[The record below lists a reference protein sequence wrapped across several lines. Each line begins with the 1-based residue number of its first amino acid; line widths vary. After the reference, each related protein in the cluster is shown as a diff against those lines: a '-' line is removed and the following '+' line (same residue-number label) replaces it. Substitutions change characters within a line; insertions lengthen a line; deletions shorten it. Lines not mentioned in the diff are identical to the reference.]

1 MSSRR
6 GSRGIRERGGVC
18 RDSGAFGWRLKGD
31 RGGQRVVFLGGGR
44 GYFFFEGQRVFL
56 SCSAG
61 LSKNLPAAPPLP
73 LDSVD
78 FCKTTDFNSHAFLNQ
93 FFSKMESPKVWATV

>member
-6 GSRGIRERGGVC
+6 GSRGVRERGRAC
-18 RDSGAFGWRLKGD
+18 RGSGAFGWRLKGD
-31 RGGQRVVFLGGGR
+31 RGGQRVF
-44 GYFFFEGQRVFL
+44 FFFEGERVFL

-61 LSKNLPAAPPLP
+61 LSKNMPAVPPLP

-78 FCKTTDFNSHAFLNQ
+78 FCKTIDFNSHAFLNQ
-93 FFSKMESPKVWATV
+93 FFSKMESPKVWATM